1 MPKLII
7 SAKCFLSFSKK
18 ESIARGFLIGLDE
31 DLIKVLFIIKNIDDK
46 KIDKQLL
53 SNAYIKEFSKYKD
66 EDEVLFFPLS
76 CFEVK
81 EIKKENNI
89 KKIKLEYLVKYKK
102 IINNELK
109 NLEVINNTE
118 FSNYLVNIG
127 VIEK

>member
-31 DLIKVLFIIKNIDDK
+31 DLIKVLFIIENIDDK